1 MNTEEQLAQLLKDVQ
16 YLKDRQAILDCV
28 SNHARGCDRF
38 DEALLSSTY
47 HEDGADEHGF
57 VINPGPQYAGWANK
71 IHAAGSLMHT
81 HNITTHTCEIKG
93 DEAFAESY
101 VMVALLNNDG
111 TSARIIS
118 GRYVDHLQKRDGEWR
133 IKLRRSTVDLL
144 LSGDASILNAPIF
157 KDQGYAKGIRGPK
170 DVSYQRP
177 LTLDET
183 PERW

>member
-16 YLKDRQAILDCV
+16 YLKDRQTILDCV
-28 SNHARGCDRF
+28 NNHARGCDRF

-47 HEDGADEHGF
+47 HEDGIDEHGF

-81 HNITTHTCEIKG
+81 HNITTHTCEIDG

-111 TSARIIS
+111 ASARIIS
-118 GRYVDHLQKRDGEWR
+118 GRYVDHLQKRDGVWR

-144 LSGDASILNAPIF
+144 LSGDASILNAPMF
-157 KDQGYAKGIRGPK
+157 RDQGYTKGIRGAE

-177 LTLDET
+177 LALDET